1 MIPYDFEYY
10 RPASVAEAIRL
21 YGGLEKQGKS
31 PVYYSGGTEIITL
44 GRINLVKTG
53 AVIDIKHIPECQALG
68 FEQNR
73 LILGAGLSLTKLE
86 EADPFPLLS
95 KTAREVADRT
105 SRNKITLGGNICG
118 RIFYR
123 EAVLPFL
130 LADSHVV
137 IAGRD
142 GIKRRSVHDVCNGN
156 LRLDK
161 GELLVQLLTE
171 RSYLELPHVSIK
183 KRKQWETGYPLIT
196 VAALRKDDRIRVA
209 FSGLCPFPFRSVEL
223 EEELNR
229 RHVPLKT
236 RVDQAVRRLPSPILN
251 DIEGSAEY
259 RIFVLRNLLGDV
271 MEEMEGK

>member
-53 AVIDIKHIPECQALG
+53 AVIDIKHIPECQVLG

-86 EADPFPLLS
+86 ETDPFPLLS

-259 RIFVLRNLLGDV
+259 RIFVLRNLLEDV

>member
-53 AVIDIKHIPECQALG
+53 AVIDIKHIPECQVLG

-130 LADSHVV
+130 LADSQVV
-137 IAGRD
+137 LAGRD

-259 RIFVLRNLLGDV
+259 RIFVLRNLLEDV

>member
-53 AVIDIKHIPECQALG
+53 AVIDIKHIPECQVLG

-137 IAGRD
+137 LAGRD

-259 RIFVLRNLLGDV
+259 RIFVLRNLLEDV

>member
-53 AVIDIKHIPECQALG
+53 AVIDIKHIPECQVLG

-259 RIFVLRNLLGDV
+259 RIFVLRNLLEDV

>member
-53 AVIDIKHIPECQALG
+53 AVIDIKHIPECQVLG

-130 LADSHVV
+130 LADSQVV
-137 IAGRD
+137 LAGRD

>member
-53 AVIDIKHIPECQALG
+53 AVIDIKHIPECQVLG

-259 RIFVLRNLLGDV
+259 RIFVLKNLLGDV

>member
-53 AVIDIKHIPECQALG
+53 AVIDIKHIPECQVLG